1 MPWWIPCYVLHDSLP
16 ECNRMKWLL
25 NLVAVNSLISV
36 VIYPMMTLGMDKPMN
51 WLVEI
56 GSLAAGVGALYLL
69 IRYRKEL

>member
-1 MPWWIPCYVLHDSLP
+1 
-16 ECNRMKWLL
+16 MKWLL

-36 VIYPMMTLGMDKPMN
+36 VVYPMLTLGVDKPIN

-56 GSLAAGVGALYLL
+56 GSLVVGLGALYLL